1 MPEGTDRKKIS
12 QWLILGRGQP
22 AGKEVQYPWLHPWYQ
37 AGLVS
42 GVLKKSYFTPKPPKG
57 GFLNYWISISPPSP
71 SRSRFGGA
79 RPGGFRG
86 VTAKIDFF
94 NNPLWGLGLG
104 DCSLVVGGRNGPP
117 KLCS

>member
-71 SRSRFGGA
+71 SRSRFGGE
-79 RPGGFRG
+79 RPGIPIAIGIG
-86 VTAKIDFF
+86 VNF
-94 NNPLWGLGLG
+94 P
-104 DCSLVVGGRNGPP
+104 GRAFETPSFISNAT
-117 KLCS
+117 CTQ